1 MTANNDALAMTDAD
15 RAEFDK
21 AVADARNMWKLF
33 GGSVGTND
41 RLLIR
46 ASEHIEALNVRNLNF
61 GNAYR
66 ELEARVTAVA
76 AAAWNQG
83 YDAGYQDENK
93 GVDTYNGDRRAA
105 LNPYTQTHS
114 TEEN

>member
-21 AVADARNMWKLF
+21 AVTQARNMWQLF
-33 GGSVGTND
+33 GGSLGLND

-66 ELEARVTAVA
+66 ELEAKVTAVA
-76 AAAWNQG
+76 EAAWAQG
-83 YDAGYQDENK
+83 YEAHRTNPQSN
-93 GVDTYNGDRRAA
+93 
-105 LNPYTQTHS
+105 NPYTQTHS

>member
-1 MTANNDALAMTDAD
+1 MTNSNDALAMTDD
-15 RAEFDK
+15 ERATFDK
-21 AVADARNMWKLF
+21 AVTQARNMWQLF
-33 GGSVGTND
+33 GGSVGMND

-76 AAAWNQG
+76 AAAWAQG
-83 YDAGYQDENK
+83 YEAHRTNPQAN
-93 GVDTYNGDRRAA
+93 
-105 LNPYTQTHS
+105 NPYTAPKEH
-114 TEEN
+114 